1 LETSLEP
8 LEGNRVKLTVTVS
21 ADEVEAAVS
30 AAYNKYAREVRVP
43 GFRKG
48 HAPRPILDTFVGQ
61 SQILATA
68 QESLL
73 DETYPAAI
81 DQEKVRPIDSPDVGE
96 LDGLVDG
103 EPFVYTAELE
113 LRPKLTISSVDGLAI
128 TVPPGVASDEEIDTE
143 IDTMR
148 GKFATLEVV
157 EDRGIEEGDFA
168 LVSFVGLVEGEP
180 FEGNTVDKYLYELGR
195 GLMPKEFDDALIGAK
210 PGDAVQSVFTIPET
224 TSMSQFIGKEAS
236 FDITVHEVKTKVLPP
251 LDEEFA
257 ANAGGFDTV
266 EDVRADVRKK
276 LDERKAFGRMRDT
289 ERRALEALAER
300 MEGEAPEAMV
310 IAQRDRMLREF
321 FNNLQQDGVSLK
333 DYVSSTG
340 VDPERIQADIEAEA
354 RIRVRHELA
363 LEALFRMQGLEVT
376 DADVDAEL
384 ADIAQ
389 SADKTADELRASWEE
404 AGILAVL
411 EEQVMQRKSVEW
423 LLDHVEMTEET
434 PETSATAEPADEK
447 PPAKGRK
454 PKKKEE

>member
-1 LETSLEP
+1 LDTNLEP

-21 ADEVEAAVS
+21 PAEVDAAIS
-30 AAYNKYAREVRVP
+30 AAYTKFAREVRVP

-61 SQILATA
+61 AQILATA

-73 DETYPAAI
+73 EETYPAAI
-81 DQEKVRPIDSPDVGE
+81 DAEKVRPIDQPDVGE
-96 LDGLVDG
+96 LDGLVEG

-113 LRPKLTISSVDGLAI
+113 LRPKLTLSSVDGLAI
-128 TVPPGVASDEEIDTE
+128 TVPLGTASEEDIEAE

-157 EDRGIEEGDFA
+157 EDRGVEPGDFA
-168 LVSFVGLVEGEP
+168 LVSFVGLVEGETY
-180 FEGNTVDKYLYELGR
+180 EGNTVDKYLYELGR

-210 PGDAVQSVFTIPET
+210 PGDAVRSVFTIPDT
-224 TSMSQFIGKEAS
+224 TSMSELVGKEAS

-251 LDEEFA
+251 LDDEFA

-266 EDVRADVRKK
+266 GDVLADVRKK

-300 MEGEAPEAMV
+300 MEGDAPEAMV
-310 IAQRDRMLREF
+310 TAQRDRMLREF

-333 DYVSSTG
+333 EYVSSSG

-354 RIRVRHELA
+354 RKRVRHELA

-376 DADVDAEL
+376 DADIDAEL
-384 ADIAQ
+384 ADIAS
-389 SADKTADELRASWEE
+389 SADKTAEELRASWEE

-411 EEQVMQRKSVEW
+411 QEQVMQRKAVDW
-423 LLDHVEMTEET
+423 LLDHVEMTDET
-434 PETSATAEPADEK
+434 PETSAATAPADEK
-447 PPAKGRK
+447 PRAKARK
-454 PKKKEE
+454 SKKEE